1 MTTKF
6 TIQLIVFFGSLM
18 PMALIINGKTT
29 EKEEILFWMAITT
42 ISVLSLKSTLKT
54 LKRSKEI
61 WK

>member
-1 MTTKF
+1 MTKKM
-6 TIQLIVFFGSLM
+6 TISLIVFFGSLM
-18 PMALIINGKTT
+18 PMALIIGGKTA

-54 LKRSKEI
+54 IKRSKEI

>member
-18 PMALIINGKTT
+18 PMALIIGGKTA

-54 LKRSKEI
+54 LKK
-61 WK
+61 